1 MKNLIKN
8 VLMIDLVM
16 ITFLNYRNTKNKF
29 EISFTIISNTKLKV
43 VFNDVKKGEILTVKE
58 KNGTILYSE
67 KISTDGKLIKI
78 LDLSSLKNGNYI
90 IELEKDFQIIV
101 NHVTIK
107 NNNVVFNKNKKEV
120 IFKPVVRNEKN
131 LLMVSKIAFDKEPLL
146 LSIYYKGEIIFSET
160 IENKE
165 IINRAYRLKQELDG
179 PYKVVLYNNNR
190 SYTHNFNY

>member
-8 VLMIDLVM
+8 VLMIVLVM
-16 ITFLNYRNTKNKF
+16 TTFLNYGNTKNKF
-29 EISFTIISNTKLKV
+29 ENSFTIISNTKLKV

-107 NNNVVFNKNKKEV
+107 NNNVVFNQNKTEV
-120 IFKPVVRNEKN
+120 IFKTVVRNEKK
-131 LLMVSKIAFDKEPLL
+131 L
-146 LSIYYKGEIIFSET
+146 
-160 IENKE
+160 
-165 IINRAYRLKQELDG
+165 
-179 PYKVVLYNNNR
+179 
-190 SYTHNFNY
+190 